1 MLDVVIVRVK
11 SLSTGATSVVTSEY
25 AFAHHVVEMFRDCG
39 HGHELDRVWDVLA
52 FLPGAATR
60 ALYGWCSLLGRRGWG
75 IQPTSILVTDEV
87 LAFVW

>member
-52 FLPGAATR
+52 FLPGAATG
-60 ALYGWCSLLGRRGWG
+60 ALYGRRSLLGRSWG
-75 IQPTSILVTDEV
+75 IQPASIPVIYEV
-87 LAFVW
+87 LASVW